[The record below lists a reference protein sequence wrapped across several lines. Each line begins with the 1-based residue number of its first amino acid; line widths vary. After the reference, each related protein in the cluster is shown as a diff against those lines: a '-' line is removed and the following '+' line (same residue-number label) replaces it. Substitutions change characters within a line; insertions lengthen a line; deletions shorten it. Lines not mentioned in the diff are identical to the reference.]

1 MVGTV
6 KDERVKRGRRRVILF
21 TVGVSAQR
29 VYLDIR
35 APDGMQMCLSPQEIA
50 QSQPPLT
57 AAAIRQAVTRAVTRT
72 SFLGV
77 DSINLVSRQPWSVG
91 GPPRGGNGMAASQ
104 CPAPWDAGVRTEV
117 SVENLRMGIDAPG
130 SDSLAL
136 RLLVTAASDEA
147 IPADSRAIE
156 LRDVAVEGVQR
167 QKPTLFLDRAPCP
180 SLMPAHHPP
189 SPPSSTDGSRS
200 TLLHA
205 KP

>member
-1 MVGTV
+1 MSGCNAAVV
-6 KDERVKRGRRRVILF
+6 ESSSSR
-21 TVGVSAQR
+21 SA
-29 VYLDIR
+29 
-35 APDGMQMCLSPQEIA
+35 
-50 QSQPPLT
+50 SQPRECTWTFAPRWDADVSESAGDCPVPAST
-57 AAAIRQAVTRAVTRT
+57 YGHGDSTGRHTRSDAYV
-72 SFLGV
+72 FLGV

-136 RLLVTAASDEA
+136 RLLVTAAPDEA